1 MKLQFLG
8 AAGEVTGSSYLLSTE
23 RARVLLDFGMHQG
36 GSRGEL
42 RNRRPPRLPAHAL
55 DAVVL
60 SHAHIDHSGL
70 LPLLPSYGCR
80 APVWCTPATAELA
93 AILLQDSAGV
103 QEQDAARWSRRRAEH
118 GGPPVQPLYTLAE
131 AQAVLRQLRHL
142 PYGRREA
149 VAPGV
154 EVVLHDAGHILGSS
168 IVELFV
174 QDGGR
179 AARVVFSGDLG
190 STGRPLLRDPE
201 SLSQADVLLL
211 ESTYGDRNH
220 RSQDDTL
227 AELADTLRAARAS
240 GGKVL
245 IPAFAV
251 GRTQELLYR
260 LGQLERDGG
269 LSGLPVF
276 VDSPMAL
283 ATTDLYRRH
292 KDLLDEDVQAMLAR
306 GESPLDFPSLRFCR
320 TQQESMAL
328 NDLRGPAVI
337 LSASGMLTG
346 GRILHH
352 LKHHAGDGRSQI
364 VIVGFQAEG
373 TPGRA
378 LVEGART
385 LRVMGETLQVRAQVH
400 TLNGFSAHAD
410 QDELL
415 RWARPFAPSRPRVF
429 LVHGED
435 KARTA
440 LAARL
445 QSDLSLQ
452 AVLPRMG
459 ETFEV

>member
-8 AAGEVTGSSYLLSTE
+8 AAGEVTGSAFLLSTD
-23 RARVLLDFGMHQG
+23 RASVLLDFGMHQG

-42 RNRRPPRLPAHAL
+42 RNRRPPRLPLHQVN
-55 DAVVL
+55 AVVL

-70 LPLLPSYGCR
+70 LPLLPHYACR
-80 APVWCTPATAELA
+80 APVWCTPATAELT
-93 AILLQDSAGV
+93 AILLQDSANL
-103 QEQDAARWSRRRAEH
+103 QEQDAARWSRRRAQH
-118 GGPPVQPLYTLAE
+118 GGPPVQPLYTVAE
-131 AQAVLRQLRHL
+131 AQAELWQLRHL
-142 PYGRREA
+142 PYGRRQE

-190 STGRPLLRDPE
+190 SHGRPLLRDPE
-201 SLSQADVLLL
+201 TLSQADVLLL

-227 AELADTLRAARAS
+227 AELAGCVRAVRAS
-240 GGKVL
+240 GGKLL

-260 LGQLERDGG
+260 LAQLSRDGTLG
-269 LSGLPVF
+269 GMPVF

-283 ATTDLYRRH
+283 ATTDLYRQHR
-292 KDLLDEDVQAMLAR
+292 DLLDDEVQAMLAR
-306 GESPLDFPSLRFCR
+306 DESPLDFPSLRFCR

-328 NDLRGPAVI
+328 NDLQGPAAI

-352 LKHHAGDGRSQI
+352 LKHHAGDGRAQI

-378 LVEGART
+378 LVDGART

-410 QDELL
+410 ADELM
-415 RWARPFAPSRPRVF
+415 RWARPFAASRPRVF

-435 KARTA
+435 HARTA

-445 QSDLSLQ
+445 QSELSLQ
-452 AVLPRMG
+452 AVLPRLG
-459 ETFEV
+459 DTFTV